1 MMNRKALGKGI
12 EALIPNF
19 ESGISEDAGSKA
31 NDSVTMLPVDQIEPN
46 KDQPRTH
53 FDEVKLQEL
62 ADSIQEHGII
72 QPVVVQKK
80 GDFYELIV
88 GERRWRASKKIK
100 LEKIPAVIRETTNKE
115 SLQLAIIENIH
126 RHDLNPIEE
135 ARAYDRLTKEYGLTQ
150 ELVAKKVGKDR
161 ASVTNYLRLL
171 KLSQPV
177 QKDIIAGRLS
187 MGHARALLGLSS
199 EKDILSL
206 RKKIVDNDLSVR
218 DVEAQ
223 VKQLNNKSNLSN
235 NKNESKKDIFIND
248 LEKQIENS
256 LGTKVEIIQGKKG
269 GKVVVTYYDNKDLGR
284 VCDLMLP
291 KGSRRL

>member
-1 MMNRKALGKGI
+1 MNRKALGKGL

-19 ESGISEDAGSKA
+19 ESGISEDSSSKA
-31 NDSVTMLPVDQIEPN
+31 NESVTYLPVDQIEPN

-53 FDEVKLQEL
+53 FDENKLQEL
-62 ADSIQEHGII
+62 ADSIQEHGVI

-135 ARAYDRLTKEYGLTQ
+135 ARAYDRLTSEYGLTQ
-150 ELVAKKVGKDR
+150 ESVAKKVGKDR

-223 VKQLNNKSNLSN
+223 VKQLNKKPNLAN
-235 NKNESKKDIFIND
+235 NKKEGKGDIFIKD

-256 LGTKVEIIQGKKG
+256 LGTKVEIIPGKKG

>member
-1 MMNRKALGKGI
+1 MNRKALGKGL

-19 ESGISEDAGSKA
+19 ESGISEDSSSKA
-31 NDSVTMLPVDQIEPN
+31 NESVTYLPVDHIEPN

-53 FDEVKLQEL
+53 FDEDKLQEL
-62 ADSIQEHGII
+62 ADSIQDYGVI

-88 GERRWRASKKIK
+88 GERRWRAAKKIN
-100 LEKIPAVIRETTNKE
+100 LEKIPAVIRETTNQE

-135 ARAYDRLTKEYGLTQ
+135 AKAYDRLTSEYGLTQ
-150 ELVAKKVGKDR
+150 ESVAKKVGKDR

-199 EKDILSL
+199 EKEILKL

-218 DVEAQ
+218 NVEAQ
-223 VKQLNNKSNLSN
+223 VKRLNKQPNLANNKE
-235 NKNESKKDIFIND
+235 KVKGDIFIKD

-256 LGTKVEIIQGKKG
+256 LGTKVEIVQAKKG
-269 GKVVVTYYDNKDLGR
+269 GKVVITYYDNKDLGR

>member
-1 MMNRKALGKGI
+1 MNRKALGKGL
-12 EALIPNF
+12 EALIPKF
-19 ESGISEDAGSKA
+19 ESGISEDSSA
-31 NDSVTMLPVDQIEPN
+31 NESVTYLPVDQIEPN

-62 ADSIQEHGII
+62 ADSILEHGVI
-72 QPVVVQKK
+72 QPVVVQKS

-88 GERRWRASKKIK
+88 GERRWRAAKKIK

-135 ARAYDRLTKEYGLTQ
+135 ARAYDRLTSEYGLNQ
-150 ELVAKKVGKDR
+150 ESVAKKVGKER

-218 DVEAQ
+218 EVEAQ
-223 VKQLNNKSNLSN
+223 VKQLSKKPNLANNKGA
-235 NKNESKKDIFIND
+235 KKDIFIKD

-256 LGTKVEIIQGKKG
+256 LGTKVEIISGKKG
-269 GKVVVTYYDNKDLGR
+269 GKVVITYYDNKDLGR

>member
-1 MMNRKALGKGI
+1 MNRKALGKGI

-19 ESGISEDAGSKA
+19 ESSMKEDSSSKA
-31 NDSVTMLPVDQIEPN
+31 NESVTFLPVNQIEPN

-53 FDEVKLQEL
+53 FDENELQEL
-62 ADSIQEHGII
+62 ADSILEHGII

-88 GERRWRASKKIK
+88 GERRWRAAKLIK
-100 LEKIPAVIRETTNKE
+100 FEKIPAVIRETTNKE

-135 ARAYDRLTKEYGLTQ
+135 ARAYDRLTREYGLTQ
-150 ELVAKKVGKDR
+150 ESVAKKVGKDR

-177 QKDIIAGRLS
+177 QKDIITGRLS

-206 RKKIVDNDLSVR
+206 RKRIVDNDLSVR

-223 VKQLNNKSNLSN
+223 VKQLNKKPKLAN
-235 NKNESKKDIFIND
+235 NKKDRKGDIFIKD

-256 LGTKVEIIQGKKG
+256 LGTKVEIIPGKKG

-284 VCDLMLP
+284 VCDMMLP

>member
-1 MMNRKALGKGI
+1 MNRKALGKGI

-19 ESGISEDAGSKA
+19 ESGLKEDSSSKA
-31 NDSVTMLPVDQIEPN
+31 NESVTFLPVDQIEPN
-46 KDQPRTH
+46 KDQPRAH
-53 FDEVKLQEL
+53 FDEYKLQEL
-62 ADSIQEHGII
+62 ADSILEHGVI
-72 QPVVVQKK
+72 QPIVVQKK

-88 GERRWRASKKIK
+88 GERRWRASKQINLK
-100 LEKIPAVIRETTNKE
+100 KIPAVIRETTNKE

-135 ARAYDRLTKEYGLTQ
+135 ARAYDRLTSEYGLTQ
-150 ELVAKKVGKDR
+150 ESVAKKVGKDR

-177 QKDIIAGRLS
+177 QLDIIAGRLS

-218 DVEAQ
+218 DVEAL
-223 VKQLNNKSNLSN
+223 VKQLNKKPKSATNK
-235 NKNESKKDIFIND
+235 KEGKGDIFIKD

-256 LGTKVEIIQGKKG
+256 LGTKVEIVPGKKG
-269 GKVVVTYYDNKDLGR
+269 GKVVITYYNNKDLGR

>member
-1 MMNRKALGKGI
+1 MNRKALGKGI

-19 ESGISEDAGSKA
+19 ESSMKEDSSSKA
-31 NDSVTMLPVDQIEPN
+31 NESVTFLPVNQIEPN

-53 FDEVKLQEL
+53 FDENKLQEL
-62 ADSIQEHGII
+62 ADSILEHGII

-88 GERRWRASKKIK
+88 GERRWRAAKLIK
-100 LEKIPAVIRETTNKE
+100 FEKIPAVIRETTNKE

-135 ARAYDRLTKEYGLTQ
+135 ARAYDRLTREYGLTQ
-150 ELVAKKVGKDR
+150 ESVAKKVGKDR

-177 QKDIIAGRLS
+177 QKDIITGRLS

-206 RKKIVDNDLSVR
+206 RKRIVDNDLSVR

-223 VKQLNNKSNLSN
+223 VKQLNKKPKLAN
-235 NKNESKKDIFIND
+235 NKKDRKGDIFIKD

-256 LGTKVEIIQGKKG
+256 LGTKVEIIPGKKG

-284 VCDLMLP
+284 VCDMMLP